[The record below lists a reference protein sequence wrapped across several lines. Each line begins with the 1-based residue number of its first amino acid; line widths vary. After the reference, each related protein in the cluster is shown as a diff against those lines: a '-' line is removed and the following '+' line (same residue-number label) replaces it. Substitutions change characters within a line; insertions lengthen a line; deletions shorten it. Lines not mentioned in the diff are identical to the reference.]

1 MSTLRYVL
9 KWGRMEGGRVREG
22 RERGGEGE
30 GGERRREGREGRK
43 EREEG
48 REGGEEGER
57 GREGRKGG
65 EGKKDGEENRTFLPC
80 IIATSYKCTSPL
92 PRQLIPFSLFS
103 PPSPQLSYTGM
114 LETVRIRREGYP
126 FRPPFDE
133 FVERLVSLT

>member
-22 RERGGEGE
+22 REEREGGRGGRRG
-30 GGERRREGREGRK
+30 RRE
-43 EREEG
+43 
-48 REGGEEGER
+48 REGGEEG
-57 GREGRKGG
+57 RKGG
-65 EGKKDGEENRTFLPC
+65 RGRKKWEREFKKNGEENRTFLPC

-92 PRQLIPFSLFS
+92 PRQLIPFSLLS
-103 PPSPQLSYTGM
+103 PPLPQLSYTGM

-133 FVERLVSLT
+133 FVERLVSFT